1 MADITVKE
9 LFSALYQMTT
19 QSGRMPSRHDTKKF
33 SQPEL
38 QEAVATLAVCV
49 NRLTVL
55 VEHLI
60 DETAKRFAKTDREFP
75 LPAD

>member
-9 LFSALYQMTT
+9 LFSVIYQLTS
-19 QSGRMPSRHDTKKF
+19 QSGRMPTRHDTKKY
-33 SQPEL
+33 SLAEL

-60 DETAKRFAKTDREFP
+60 DETAKKFAKTDREFP